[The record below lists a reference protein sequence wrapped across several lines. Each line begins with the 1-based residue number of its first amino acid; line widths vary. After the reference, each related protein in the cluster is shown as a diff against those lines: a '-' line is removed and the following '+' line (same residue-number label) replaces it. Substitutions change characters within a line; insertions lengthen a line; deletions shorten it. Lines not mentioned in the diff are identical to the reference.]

1 MGYQRSQ
8 HKQMAQVGSLQ
19 KGEESCASAQGKRN
33 GDPWPRCC
41 FALPAAHQAIISSR
55 FSIQHHS
62 LSWESTAWGQ
72 PEKKYSNWK
81 DWCCPTELKEAGDF
95 HLISRLPLTA
105 SQSVS
110 YGFKGF
116 LWNCLKLQP
125 TAHKP
130 SYRLPALGGKST
142 VPKRQG
148 KLGRMGES
156 INLFRSTWQLPWKA
170 ANTSMLPICLSLPFP
185 SFTHTHIAPRTFHLP
200 AGGHICFLPLM
211 TILSLCFTENEEPL
225 LPEACF

>member
-1 MGYQRSQ
+1 MGTHGQGAALLFLQHTKRS
-8 HKQMAQVGSLQ
+8 
-19 KGEESCASAQGKRN
+19 SAADFQFSITACLER
-33 GDPWPRCC
+33 
-41 FALPAAHQAIISSR
+41 ALPEVSQK
-55 FSIQHHS
+55 
-62 LSWESTAWGQ
+62 
-72 PEKKYSNWK
+72 KKYSNWK

-130 SYRLPALGGKST
+130 SYHLPALGGKST

-170 ANTSMLPICLSLPFP
+170 ADTSMLPMCLSLPFP
-185 SFTHTHIAPRTFHLP
+185 SFTHTHIAPQTFHLP

-211 TILSLCFTENEEPL
+211 TILSVCFTENEEPL